1 MTLFIAAFA
10 FIAGGCFGFM
20 LAAVLIMSDDG
31 GEL

>member
-1 MTLFIAAFA
+1 MTLLIAVIS

-31 GEL
+31 GDL